1 MALDFPTSP
10 EIGDTHVTAGTKYTW
25 TGDRWMGRA
34 YSLEIP
40 YPIYDTD
47 VQIKGDKGTQ
57 ADVNQA
63 LTLAQANQVQNLE
76 QAQGTKSRG
85 YWTHHGGPLPPDG
98 APGWNMFYMRD
109 AEDQRTQDFCNA
121 KSVLVHAMGSQIT
134 DLTGNVILGAA
145 EVGDELIIQDM
156 EDVDGGAY
164 VVTSVDTVEPEGEDY
179 TGSYATLGVEPMGE
193 FVRGSVGP
201 AETCV
206 LKLKKSSA
214 TPVVEGEYLPLSG
227 GTVTGP
233 TTFDC
238 PTMVKWDA
246 ASDNSYPFSVYGGG
260 KWSFR
265 SGSPKEWSRSLARP
279 RSTSPAVLL

>member
-57 ADVNQA
+57 ADFNQA

-109 AEDQRTQDFCNA
+109 AEDQRTQEFDNA
-121 KSVLVHAMGSQIT
+121 KSVLIHAMGSQIT

-179 TGSYATLGVEPMGE
+179 TGSYATLGVEPLGE
-193 FVRGSVGP
+193 FIRGSVGP

-206 LKLKKSSA
+206 LKLKKSGA
-214 TPVVEGEYLPLSG
+214 APVVEGEYLPLDG
-227 GTVTGP
+227 GSMKGNIAMAGHQITGLGTP
-233 TTFDC
+233 
-238 PTMVKWDA
+238 KQDA
-246 ASDNSYPFSVYGGG
+246 QVLHERLCRRHLSQARWRHCQQDAGHPLHG
-260 KWSFR
+260 WSQDLWR
-265 SGSPKEWSRSLARP
+265 
-279 RSTSPAVLL
+279 